1 MGLMLPWV
9 KLTSLLC
16 WGKELNTAVTAQGP
30 CKQQRM
36 LADRKVI
43 LGLRK
48 I

>member
-16 WGKELNTAVTAQGP
+16 WGKELSAAVTAQGP
-30 CKQQRM
+30 CKQHRM